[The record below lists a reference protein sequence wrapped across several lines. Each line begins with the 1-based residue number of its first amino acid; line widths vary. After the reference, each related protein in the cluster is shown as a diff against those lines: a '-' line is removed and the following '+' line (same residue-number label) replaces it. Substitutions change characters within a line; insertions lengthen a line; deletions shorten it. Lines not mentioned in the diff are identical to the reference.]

1 MVDPPRDEWGPGV
14 QESERSVVTVGVFD
28 GVHRGHRQV
37 VERAVAVARSLGLRC
52 VAVTFEPHPA
62 EVVRPGT
69 QPPRLT
75 TLRERTALLTG
86 LGVDEVVVLPF
97 TMEVARLSPAD
108 FAQSVLA
115 ERLRAAAVVV
125 GANFTFGHQAAGDP
139 SALRVLGD
147 KYDFAVEEI
156 PLVSGVSSTLVR
168 ELVAAGDVSAAATL
182 LGRPHRVEGV
192 VVRGYQRGRQLGFPT
207 ANVETP
213 PNTAIPADGVYAGW
227 LRCVA
232 VGNLPAGYDGC
243 VWPAAISV
251 GTNPTFEGVPR
262 TVEAYALDR
271 DDLDLYGMHVA
282 VDFGARLRGNTKFD
296 SIEALIAQ
304 IHADV
309 DRVRELTS
317 GEDNR

>member
-1 MVDPPRDEWGPGV
+1 MARLRVIDPPRDEWGAGV
-14 QESERSVVTVGVFD
+14 QESERSVVTIGVFD
-28 GVHRGHRQV
+28 GVHRGHRRV
-37 VERAVAVARSLGLRC
+37 VERAVAVARSRGLPC

-69 QPPRLT
+69 QPRRLT
-75 TLRERTALLTG
+75 TVRHRAELLTA
-86 LGVDEVVVLPF
+86 LGVDEVCVLPF
-97 TMEVARLSPAD
+97 TMDLSRLSPAD

-115 ERLRAAAVVV
+115 DRLRAAVVVV
-125 GANFTFGHQAAGDP
+125 GANFTFGHRAAGDP
-139 SALRVLGD
+139 STLRELGD
-147 KYDFAVEEI
+147 KYDFTVEEI

-168 ELVAAGDVSAAATL
+168 ELVAAGDVESAAEA

-309 DRVRELTS
+309 DEVRRLTS
-317 GEDNR
+317 